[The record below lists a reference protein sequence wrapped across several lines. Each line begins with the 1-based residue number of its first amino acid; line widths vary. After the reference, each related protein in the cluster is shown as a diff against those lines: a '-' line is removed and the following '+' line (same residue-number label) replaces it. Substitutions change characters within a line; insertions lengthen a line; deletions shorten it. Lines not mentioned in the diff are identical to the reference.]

1 MKYVRQFVIIMLFTF
16 LGEVLKA
23 LLPFPVPASIYGL
36 LALLIALET
45 KLLPLASVRD
55 VGEFFVEIMPLT
67 FIPAGVGLLESWGVM
82 KPMLGSLVLTVVV
95 STILVM
101 AVSGLVTQGVIALRK
116 RRNMDEVYKVFIKE
130 THHVKFVS

>member
-23 LLPFPVPASIYGL
+23 LLPLPVPASIYGL
-36 LALLIALET
+36 IMLLIALET
-45 KLLPLASVRD
+45 KLLPLASVQD

-82 KPMLGSLVLTVVV
+82 KPMLGSLILIVVV

-101 AVSGLVTQGVIALRK
+101 AISGLVTQGVIALRK
-116 RRNMDEVYKVFIKE
+116 RRNMDEV
-130 THHVKFVS
+130 

>member
-67 FIPAGVGLLESWGVM
+67 FIPAGFGLLESWGVM

-116 RRNMDEVYKVFIKE
+116 RRNMDEV
-130 THHVKFVS
+130 

>member
-45 KLLPLASVRD
+45 KLLLLASVRD

-116 RRNMDEVYKVFIKE
+116 RRNMDEV
-130 THHVKFVS
+130 

>member
-82 KPMLGSLVLTVVV
+82 KPTLGSLVLTVVV

-116 RRNMDEVYKVFIKE
+116 RRNMDEV
-130 THHVKFVS
+130 

>member
-55 VGEFFVEIMPLT
+55 VGEFFVEIMTLT

-116 RRNMDEVYKVFIKE
+116 RRNMDEV
-130 THHVKFVS
+130 

>member
-1 MKYVRQFVIIMLFTF
+1 MKYVRQFVIIMVFTF
-16 LGEVLKA
+16 LSEVLKA

-36 LALLIALET
+36 LALLLALET

-116 RRNMDEVYKVFIKE
+116 RRNMDEV
-130 THHVKFVS
+130 

>member
-1 MKYVRQFVIIMLFTF
+1 MKYVRQFVIILLFTF

-116 RRNMDEVYKVFIKE
+116 RRNMDEV
-130 THHVKFVS
+130 

>member
-1 MKYVRQFVIIMLFTF
+1 MKYVSQFVIIMVFTF

-23 LLPFPVPASIYGL
+23 LLPFPVSASIYGL
-36 LALLIALET
+36 LALLLALET
-45 KLLPLASVRD
+45 KLLPLASCRD

-116 RRNMDEVYKVFIKE
+116 RRNMDEV
-130 THHVKFVS
+130 

>member
-101 AVSGLVTQGVIALRK
+101 AVSGLVTQWVIALRK
-116 RRNMDEVYKVFIKE
+116 RRNMDEV
-130 THHVKFVS
+130 

>member
-1 MKYVRQFVIIMLFTF
+1 MKYVRQFVIIMVFTF

-36 LALLIALET
+36 LALLLALET

-82 KPMLGSLVLTVVV
+82 KPMLGSLVLIVVV

-116 RRNMDEVYKVFIKE
+116 RRNMDEV
-130 THHVKFVS
+130 

>member
-1 MKYVRQFVIIMLFTF
+1 MKYVRQFVIIMVFTF

-36 LALLIALET
+36 LALLLALET

-67 FIPAGVGLLESWGVM
+67 FIPAGVGLLGSWGVM

-116 RRNMDEVYKVFIKE
+116 RRNMDDV
-130 THHVKFVS
+130 

>member
-1 MKYVRQFVIIMLFTF
+1 MKYVRQFVIIMVFTF

-36 LALLIALET
+36 LET

-116 RRNMDEVYKVFIKE
+116 RRNMDEV
-130 THHVKFVS
+130 

>member
-1 MKYVRQFVIIMLFTF
+1 MKYGRHVVIIMVFTF

-36 LALLIALET
+36 LALLLALET

-116 RRNMDEVYKVFIKE
+116 RRNMDEV
-130 THHVKFVS
+130 

>member
-1 MKYVRQFVIIMLFTF
+1 MKYVRQFVIIMVFTF

-36 LALLIALET
+36 LALLLALET

-82 KPMLGSLVLTVVV
+82 KPMLGRLVLTVVV

-116 RRNMDEVYKVFIKE
+116 RRNMDEV
-130 THHVKFVS
+130 

>member
-1 MKYVRQFVIIMLFTF
+1 MKYVRQFVIIMVFTF

-36 LALLIALET
+36 LALLLALET

-82 KPMLGSLVLTVVV
+82 KPMLGSLVLTVVI

-116 RRNMDEVYKVFIKE
+116 RRNMDEV
-130 THHVKFVS
+130 

>member
-1 MKYVRQFVIIMLFTF
+1 MKYVRQFVIIMVFTF

-36 LALLIALET
+36 LALLLALET

-67 FIPAGVGLLESWGVM
+67 FIPAGVGLLGSWGVM

-116 RRNMDEVYKVFIKE
+116 RRNMDEV
-130 THHVKFVS
+130 

>member
-82 KPMLGSLVLTVVV
+82 KPMLGSLVSTVVV

-116 RRNMDEVYKVFIKE
+116 RRNMDEV
-130 THHVKFVS
+130 

>member
-1 MKYVRQFVIIMLFTF
+1 MKYVRQFVIIMVFTF

-36 LALLIALET
+36 LALLLALET

-82 KPMLGSLVLTVVV
+82 KPMLGSLVLIVVV

-116 RRNMDEVYKVFIKE
+116 RRNMEEV
-130 THHVKFVS
+130 

>member
-1 MKYVRQFVIIMLFTF
+1 MKYVRQFVIIMVFTF

-23 LLPFPVPASIYGL
+23 LLLFPVPASIYGL
-36 LALLIALET
+36 LALLLALET

-116 RRNMDEVYKVFIKE
+116 RRNMDEV
-130 THHVKFVS
+130 

>member
-1 MKYVRQFVIIMLFTF
+1 MKYVRQFVIIMVFTF

-36 LALLIALET
+36 LALLLALET
-45 KLLPLASVRD
+45 KLLPLTSVRD

-82 KPMLGSLVLTVVV
+82 KPMLGSLVLTVVI

-116 RRNMDEVYKVFIKE
+116 RRNMDEV
-130 THHVKFVS
+130 

>member
-36 LALLIALET
+36 LALLLALET

-82 KPMLGSLVLTVVV
+82 KPMLGSLVLIVVV

-116 RRNMDEVYKVFIKE
+116 RRNMDEV
-130 THHVKFVS
+130 

>member
-67 FIPAGVGLLESWGVM
+67 FIPAGAGLLESWGVM

-116 RRNMDEVYKVFIKE
+116 RRNMDEV
-130 THHVKFVS
+130 

>member
-1 MKYVRQFVIIMLFTF
+1 MKYVRQFVIIMVFTF

-36 LALLIALET
+36 LALLLALET

-95 STILVM
+95 SMILVM

-116 RRNMDEVYKVFIKE
+116 RRNMDEV
-130 THHVKFVS
+130 

>member
-116 RRNMDEVYKVFIKE
+116 RRNMYEV
-130 THHVKFVS
+130 

>member
-55 VGEFFVEIMPLT
+55 VGEFFVEIMPQSCVNSRG
-67 FIPAGVGLLESWGVM
+67 IYDIGYGSIRSGNAGGDRTSKKKKYG
-82 KPMLGSLVLTVVV
+82 
-95 STILVM
+95 
-101 AVSGLVTQGVIALRK
+101 
-116 RRNMDEVYKVFIKE
+116 
-130 THHVKFVS
+130 

>member
-55 VGEFFVEIMPLT
+55 AGEFFVEIMPLT

-116 RRNMDEVYKVFIKE
+116 RRNMDEV
-130 THHVKFVS
+130 